1 MAQRHLPSDVSLL
14 AFLPSRWHLACR
26 QPLMLLI
33 FVAAFVQLIPIGINQ
48 HADHGSNIAAG
59 VADVSAAAKVA
70 IEVVRPVGH
79 GAQVLEDRAESEK
92 TFGFGF
98 ASISQ
103 AKSSSPQ
110 WRCRDCISHLDSSAA
125 ATLVNLHVRLQI

>member
-1 MAQRHLPSDVSLL
+1 MAQRQLPSDVSLL

-48 HADHGSNIAAG
+48 DADHGSNIVSG
-59 VADVSAAAKVA
+59 IADVRADAKVA

-79 GAQVLEDRAESEK
+79 GAQVLEGRTESEK
-92 TFGFGF
+92 TLGVGF
-98 ASISQ
+98 ASISP
-103 AKSSSPQ
+103 AKSSSQ
-110 WRCRDCISHLDSSAA
+110 WHCCSCNIVLDSVSA